1 MGKKYIMALD
11 QGTTSSRCILFDHE
25 GNICGMAQKELTQI
39 YPQPGWVEQNP
50 REIWSTQLSVLT
62 EALAVTG
69 AMPEDIEG
77 IGITNQR
84 ETTIVWN
91 RFTGVP
97 VYNAIVWQC
106 RRTAEQIDR
115 LKEEKFDELI
125 RERTGLIV
133 DAYFSASKIAWILDN
148 VEGAR
153 EQAEEGKLLFGTVD
167 TWLIWNLTGGA
178 VHVTDYSNAS
188 RTMLYDIHNCCWDKE
203 ILEKFKQE
211 RDVRTL

>member
-125 RERTGLIV
+125 RERMHIFQRARLRGFWTM
-133 DAYFSASKIAWILDN
+133 SK
-148 VEGAR
+148 
-153 EQAEEGKLLFGTVD
+153 
-167 TWLIWNLTGGA
+167 
-178 VHVTDYSNAS
+178 VHGN
-188 RTMLYDIHNCCWDKE
+188 RQRKE
-203 ILEKFKQE
+203 TFCLEP
-211 RDVRTL
+211 

>member
-125 RERTGLIV
+125 RERTGLIA

-153 EQAEEGKLLFGTVD
+153 EQAEEGNLLFGTVD
-167 TWLIWNLTGGA
+167 TWLIWNLTRGA

-188 RTMLYDIHNCCWDKE
+188 RTMLYDIHKCSLGSRNSG
-203 ILEKFKQE
+203 KFNIPESMLRK
-211 RDVRTL
+211 

>member
-1 MGKKYIMALD
+1 MGKKYIMSLD

-50 REIWSTQLSVLT
+50 REIWSTQLSVLA
-62 EALAVTG
+62 EAIAVTG
-69 AMPEDIEG
+69 TTPEDIEG

-91 RFTGVP
+91 RHTGVP

-106 RRTAEQIDR
+106 RRTADQIER

-125 RERTGLIV
+125 RERTGLIA
-133 DAYFSASKIAWILDN
+133 DPYFSASKIAWILDN

-153 EQAEEGKLLFGTVD
+153 AQAEAGDLLFGTV
-167 TWLIWNLTGGA
+167 
-178 VHVTDYSNAS
+178 
-188 RTMLYDIHNCCWDKE
+188 
-203 ILEKFKQE
+203 
-211 RDVRTL
+211 

>member
-106 RRTAEQIDR
+106 RRTADRIDQLKQQGLEADRTDRRCIFFSEQDCVDSGQCRRCTGTGRGRKPFIWNRGHLADLESDRRRCACDR
-115 LKEEKFDELI
+115 LFQRI
-125 RERTGLIV
+125 Q
-133 DAYFSASKIAWILDN
+133 N
-148 VEGAR
+148 
-153 EQAEEGKLLFGTVD
+153 
-167 TWLIWNLTGGA
+167 
-178 VHVTDYSNAS
+178 NA
-188 RTMLYDIHNCCWDKE
+188 L
-203 ILEKFKQE
+203 
-211 RDVRTL
+211 

>member
-1 MGKKYIMALD
+1 MEKYMIALD

-125 RERTGLIV
+125 RERTGLIA
-133 DAYFSASKIAWILDN
+133 DAIPRTIRMLNILDPTALPSAISTSFFFAATIE
-148 VEGAR
+148 VTSSGR
-153 EQAEEGKLLFGTVD
+153 EVPMETIVSP
-167 TWLIWNLTGGA
+167 IS
-178 VHVTDYSNAS
+178 V
-188 RTMLYDIHNCCWDKE
+188 
-203 ILEKFKQE
+203 
-211 RDVRTL
+211 

>member
-125 RERTGLIV
+125 RERTGLIA
-133 DAYFSASKIAWILDN
+133 DAYFSASKI
-148 VEGAR
+148 GQCR
-153 EQAEEGKLLFGTVD
+153 RCTGTGRGRKPF
-167 TWLIWNLTGGA
+167 IWNRGHLA
-178 VHVTDYSNAS
+178 DLESDRRRCACDRLFQRIQNNA
-188 RTMLYDIHNCCWDKE
+188 L
-203 ILEKFKQE
+203 
-211 RDVRTL
+211 

>member
-1 MGKKYIMALD
+1 MALD

-91 RFTGVP
+91 RHTGAP

-106 RRTAEQIDR
+106 RRTAEIIDR
-115 LKEEKFDELI
+115 LKEE
-125 RERTGLIV
+125 
-133 DAYFSASKIAWILDN
+133 
-148 VEGAR
+148 
-153 EQAEEGKLLFGTVD
+153 
-167 TWLIWNLTGGA
+167 NLM
-178 VHVTDYSNAS
+178 N
-188 RTMLYDIHNCCWDKE
+188 
-203 ILEKFKQE
+203 
-211 RDVRTL
+211 

>member
-25 GNICGMAQKELTQI
+25 GNIWGMAQKELTQI

-125 RERTGLIV
+125 HERTGLIA

-153 EQAEEGKLLFGTVD
+153 EQAEEGNLLFGTVD

-178 VHVTDYSNAS
+178 VHVADFSNAS
-188 RTMLYDIHNCCWDKE
+188 
-203 ILEKFKQE
+203 
-211 RDVRTL
+211 